1 MVSYKYFAYGLHIF
15 SEVLLPELRED
26 AALNPDVEIKCG
38 KLDHFIHDFWAT
50 GDEAY
55 HNYPNVC
62 SFMVCHGKVI
72 TVDPVPGADDRL
84 IRLYLLGRILGILL
98 HQRGLLVLH
107 GSAVSLDG
115 AAVAFIGGCGS
126 GKSTIAASLIRR
138 KRPIIADDLVVIST
152 DDGIPIVYPAFPQVK
167 LCLDAAESLGY
178 DTSVLPYVSPKGKKH
193 IAALSFSGFFSDP
206 LPLERIYLIE
216 YGEFADM
223 KLMDSRQGLI
233 ELVRNSYAVHSL
245 NAGVNLSSHF
255 SQCAKVA
262 KDVPI
267 FRLFRPFNL
276 NCLDYLARMIEYGCP
291 FFK

>member
-152 DDGIPIVYPAFPQVK
+152 DDGIPIVYPAFRRSNYALMRLNLSDMIQAYCPM
-167 LCLDAAESLGY
+167 
-178 DTSVLPYVSPKGKKH
+178 SVQKGKS
-193 IAALSFSGFFSDP
+193 ISLRSLSAVSFRTHYLWSGS
-206 LPLERIYLIE
+206 I
-216 YGEFADM
+216 
-223 KLMDSRQGLI
+223 
-233 ELVRNSYAVHSL
+233 
-245 NAGVNLSSHF
+245 
-255 SQCAKVA
+255 
-262 KDVPI
+262 
-267 FRLFRPFNL
+267 
-276 NCLDYLARMIEYGCP
+276 
-291 FFK
+291 